1 MQNGLK
7 FDQNDDLIP
16 DLWNDQNSK
25 AVKGLQL
32 LEFELHFEMNEQHV

>member
-7 FDQNDDLIP
+7 YNQNDDLIP

-25 AVKGLQL
+25 VVKGLQL
-32 LEFELHFEMNEQHV
+32 LEFELHFEMTEQHV